1 MIGSPPAWPFLLGA
15 PSCQTPKTFE
25 RVNCLRPLCPAQA
38 ILLSCFID
46 YRTAVRLQD
55 PTGVCCTLCWVSP
68 PVIVVGRRCKHVP
81 GQLVGSMGSST
92 AALRAQPVC
101 RGVAN
106 RAVFL
111 SGVCL
116 EQDLQRAKRPRSI
129 QQERKNLVPG
139 EPCSLG
145 SLSSGLGGWWLL
157 QLTNLGCP
165 AGPGQ
170 CR

>member
-1 MIGSPPAWPFLLGA
+1 MIGSRPGRSHTGG
-15 PSCQTPKTFE
+15 PSCQIPKTFE

-111 SGVCL
+111 PGVSSNRIYSAL
-116 EQDLQRAKRPRSI
+116 NALGLYNKNAKILFLVSHAVLGRSAVGW
-129 QQERKNLVPG
+129 EG
-139 EPCSLG
+139 GGCS
-145 SLSSGLGGWWLL
+145 S
-157 QLTNLGCP
+157 
-165 AGPGQ
+165 
-170 CR
+170 

>member
-1 MIGSPPAWPFLLGA
+1 MIGSRPGRSHTG
-15 PSCQTPKTFE
+15 PSCQIPKTFE

-38 ILLSCFID
+38 ISLSCFTD
-46 YRTAVRLQD
+46 YRTAFRLQD
-55 PTGVCCTLCWVSP
+55 ASGVCCTLLCWVSP

-81 GQLVGSMGSST
+81 RQLVGSMGSST

-111 SGVCL
+111 PGVCL
-116 EQDLQRAKRPRSI
+116 EQDLQRAKRPRSV

-170 CR
+170 CG